1 MKRVEL
7 LIFEHKK
14 INDFIK
20 LTEEYIVANVYI
32 KVDLDDISE
41 TRQKLI
47 DLNYTTR
54 LFISFFEGN
63 KKEYIFGK
71 LKKSKGVFN
80 EHCKNS
86 IIREKIS
93 KIINVSSNDKDIVI
107 VDDEEIIKNIDENR
121 EWIKIW

>member
-14 INDFIK
+14 IDDFIN
-20 LTEEYIVANVYI
+20 LTDKYIIANVYI
-32 KVDLDDISE
+32 KVGLDDISE

-54 LFISFFEGN
+54 LFISFSEGN
-63 KKEYIFGK
+63 KNEYIFGK

-80 EHCKNS
+80 ERCKNS

-93 KIINVSSNDKDIVI
+93 KIINISSNDEDSVI
-107 VDDEEIIKNIDENR
+107 IDDDEIIKIINKNR
-121 EWIKIW
+121 EWIKI